1 MSFSK
6 LRLNTKWQTVN
17 LPIANAAR
25 QYAKKGVKTVKST
38 YLANPWKAKKKFL
51 RQNYTAFDG
60 DFCQMDDRRKE

>member
-1 MSFSK
+1 
-6 LRLNTKWQTVN
+6 

-51 RQNYTAFDG
+51 RQNYTAFNG